1 MRILSI
7 DPGKNGALV
16 LLDLC
21 NLTMRTEK
29 VPLIKNKGA
38 KPEIDKNM
46 LYKHTTDM
54 LANADFLVIE
64 DVHSMP
70 RDGVVSAFSFG
81 YFNGFIDGCL
91 QGARWRAN
99 DPRVYRTPP
108 QVWKAALGLLRD
120 KSLPQNRQV
129 KEAKERAIRLAHA
142 MYPQCVDI
150 LDTEGK
156 CEATLI
162 GFHWLMTDGHLHARL
177 PLVEGVEGGG
187 LKIDKKLGT
196 KVKPLP

>member
-7 DPGKNGALV
+7 DPGKQGALV
-16 LLDLC
+16 LIDYN
-21 NLTMRTEK
+21 NLKMQTVA
-29 VPLIKNKGA
+29 VPLIKSRGA
-38 KPEIDKNM
+38 KPAIDKDVLYTHVSTM
-46 LYKHTTDM
+46 LD
-54 LANADFLVIE
+54 NADFLVIE

-120 KSLPQNRQV
+120 KSLPQNQQV

-156 CEATLI
+156 CEAALI
-162 GFHWLMTDGHLHARL
+162 GFHWLMTDGHNHARL
-177 PLVEGVEGGG
+177 SLEKVGI
-187 LKIDKKLGT
+187 KIDKKLGT
-196 KVKPLP
+196 KVRPLS